1 MSQNEPSD
9 FLKANAAA
17 LRALAGGVDRQVRY
31 AGQDTHIG
39 KTEIRLPA
47 LPRETGQKMRSDSRG
62 AADSAGLWLAHHN
75 DQTHQSL
82 CPSAPAAKAIFD
94 AAETARVEAI
104 GANQMAGV
112 AQNLSARLNKK
123 YSTST
128 NSIFRGHRTSC

>member
-17 LRALAGGVDRQVRY
+17 LRALAGGVERQVRY

-62 AADSAGLWLAHHN
+62 AADSAGLWPVSY
-75 DQTHQSL
+75 THL
-82 CPSAPAAKAIFD
+82 TLPTILL
-94 AAETARVEAI
+94 V
-104 GANQMAGV
+104 
-112 AQNLSARLNKK
+112 
-123 YSTST
+123 
-128 NSIFRGHRTSC
+128 

>member
-47 LPRETGQKMRSDSRG
+47 LPRETDQKMRSDSRG

-75 DQTHQSL
+75 LSL
-82 CPSAPAAKAIFD
+82 IH
-94 AAETARVEAI
+94 I
-104 GANQMAGV
+104 
-112 AQNLSARLNKK
+112 
-123 YSTST
+123 
-128 NSIFRGHRTSC
+128 